1 VVIDRQLSQLT
12 RLVDDL
18 LDVTRISSGKIRLQ
32 RTRLEVVD
40 VVRQTVEDHRS
51 LLEGRA
57 VAVELPERGLWVIGD
72 RTRLAQAIGNL
83 LQNASKFTPKGGKI
97 SVSLA
102 RADGRAVVEVADTGL
117 GIEPDML
124 PRLFEPFAQA
134 EHTLART
141 RGGLGLGLALVKG
154 LVEQHGGTV
163 TGTSEGPGRG
173 ARFTLTLPLDEQP
186 ASAPHVTQVQTA
198 TGKGLKVL
206 LIEDNVDAADS
217 LATVLDLDG
226 YDVMVSYG
234 AQDGIA
240 KARAFKPQVLLC
252 DVGLPEMTGYDV
264 ARAFRND
271 AALRDVLLVALTGY
285 AGPQDQQ
292 RAAEAG
298 FQRHF
303 PKPPNLQAIED
314 LLAETAAKAYRGPEH
329 RMGRE

>member
-1 VVIDRQLSQLT
+1 
-12 RLVDDL
+12 VDDL
-18 LDVTRISSGKIRLQ
+18 LDVTRISRGKIRLQ
-32 RTRLEVVD
+32 RTRLDVVD
-40 VVRQTVEDHRS
+40 IVHQTVEDHRS
-51 LLEGRA
+51 LFEGRA
-57 VAVELPERGLWVIGD
+57 VASELPERGLWVIGD

-102 RADGRAVVEVADTGL
+102 RADGRAVLEVVDTGL

-154 LVEQHGGTV
+154 LVELHGGTA
-163 TGTSEGPGRG
+163 TGTSEGPGKG

-186 ASAPHVTQVQTA
+186 APAPHVPSTETA

-226 YDVMVSYG
+226 YDVMVSYDG
-234 AQDGIA
+234 KDGIA
-240 KARAFKPQVLLC
+240 KARAFNPQVLLC
-252 DVGLPEMTGYDV
+252 DIGLPEMSGYDV

-285 AGPQDQQ
+285 AGPEDQQ

-303 PKPPNLQAIED
+303 PKPPNLQAIEE
-314 LLAETAAKAYRGPEH
+314 LLAATAAKVYRGPQASDGP
-329 RMGRE
+329 RATG